1 MLQIYNLPPKQGST
15 TFFRYLSL
23 LVMVLML
30 GVNAVMGQEN
40 ITNNTAVVQNFN
52 SIGSTTTASLP
63 TGFKIG
69 TDWSAVTATTAT
81 TVAYGTSGT
90 GLVASNS
97 TGGAVNW
104 ANGVL
109 ASSTDRSI
117 GFLSTGTYTSPK
129 SIIYAFT
136 NNTGSTV
143 TSLNLSWNYEKY
155 RSGSRAFTW
164 TFFHG
169 NTSTATIA
177 ATAGD
182 QFYAADANNTLI
194 SNPPL
199 SVSKSF
205 TITGLSIANGS
216 TYYLK
221 WTYTGDGASTNAQGL
236 SIDDFSIT
244 LPSAITAPLAP
255 TMGAITPTN
264 QQLSV
269 AFTAGSNGGSAIT
282 NYQYSTDGGSS
293 FTACSPAQTTSP
305 IVITGLTN
313 GTSYNVQ
320 IRAVNSVGLGTAT
333 GSTAATP
340 YTTPSAP
347 TINSITP
354 GNTQLSVA
362 FTTNATGGSAITNYQ
377 YSTDG
382 GATFLNRQTGTTA
395 SPIVITTLSSNGTT
409 PLTNGT
415 SYDVQIKAVNI
426 AGTGAA
432 SSTTSG
438 TPLAPVTPTITVNGT
453 LASVNTTYGSASS
466 NTSFTL
472 DGATLTAGITVTP
485 PVGFEV
491 STTANFSSSIGNNTS
506 PLLVGAAPTVST
518 TTIYVR
524 LLATATVLGSPYSGN
539 IVLTSAGA
547 TDVVI
552 ATASSTVAT
561 RALTITGLLAS
572 AKTYDA
578 NTNVSVSGS
587 PSFLGLQNGDLA
599 TVSGSP
605 TFAFT
610 NANAGSAKAIT
621 QTGVYGASFTSGV
634 SANYTITQPTLT
646 ANINAVA
653 ITVTA
658 SAQSKNFGAVSA
670 TTGATSFTITS
681 GTLVGSD
688 NINTVTLT
696 YSGSPAGNL
705 ATATAGTYT
714 ITPSAAVFSVG
725 TTSSNYVI
733 TYNTGTLTINALTA
747 SAPTGIAI
755 TTSNM
760 QLSVAFTEG
769 SNGGSAITTYKYST
783 DGGTTFFTRQ
793 TGTTASP
800 IVITALSTDGTT
812 PLTNGV
818 TYPIQIRAVT
828 AFGDGTATSSTNATP
843 NIVNSN
849 VTAWIN
855 PSGTTAWHEA
865 SNWSPATIPS
875 GSVVAQWNNT
885 GLATGCG
892 INLRTGIPSV
902 LALEVGNSRTRSF
915 LLGSSSVSGS
925 MTLNGGVI
933 NNISDII
940 IRNSSNSL
948 FTIAASNGGGTLGI
962 TIANT
967 TNNKI
972 SVDSTGG
979 ITISLVIAGGSSN
992 PLTKIGNGSGVL
1004 SLTGANTYTGLTTV
1018 TEGTLQLNRTGGT
1031 TIPNTNN
1038 VVINGGTLKVSSNQT
1053 LNDLT
1058 LTSGTL
1064 IIDAGVTLTINGTL
1078 TFTSGATI
1086 NGLGTI
1092 VYGANAKLIYTGSS
1106 MQTTSSL
1113 EWPATN
1119 GPATVTV
1126 GSNGITLHAN
1136 RAVTVELVL
1145 NGKLVIGSN
1154 TLTLAGI
1161 LTGNGTL
1168 QGGNS
1173 SNITITGTGALG
1185 TLKMDQT
1192 STVTSSVGV
1201 LVINRLSA
1209 GSVTIGDT
1217 LIVLESI
1224 NIQNGT
1230 LQTGGKL
1237 KLASSLN
1244 KTAIIPAIT
1253 GTGAI
1258 SGNIQMQQFVKSSAR
1273 RWRFISS
1280 PFTNA
1285 TFEDLQQEIYITGA
1299 GNGSTLGTLNSNG
1312 FDATTSNRP
1321 SVYWYNESVAGDQK
1335 NGWVPLTNNTS
1346 SLANQPIVLG
1356 KGYRVFIRGDR
1367 SDLGR
1372 LSGATNN
1379 QNAVTLNL
1387 TGTIYTGDFN
1397 FNSLLTYT
1405 STGSTG
1411 DGWNLLANPY
1421 PCGYDW
1427 RAFVLDGTNLSNID
1441 PIIWIYDANSGGYKS
1456 YNANSG
1462 GTLKDGIIPP
1472 GASFWAKAN
1481 AASPT
1486 MIFKESF
1493 KVTTEPDQLFKKSE
1507 SDKLMLKL
1515 VFDSV
1520 TSDIFMLAHHN
1531 ASLPTADVY
1540 DIRNMN
1546 GTITMM
1552 SKGTDGVELTY
1563 DARPLKVSND
1573 TVQLWVSGGNSTY
1586 TILVNDVPTHGK
1598 FYYLKDKKLGESHLL
1613 SSGMVYNYSTLNSD
1627 STTFGNRF
1635 ELIIS
1640 SSESLPVTYHYFKA
1654 SIFNQHSLLE
1664 WGTASEIN
1672 SHYFSIERSIDGT
1685 QWKEIGTRAAQ
1696 GFSVTKHA
1704 YSYLDD
1710 APVQGNI
1717 NYYRLK
1723 QIDRNKQVT
1732 YSSIQLVNFIVNDVY
1747 SKVLLSPNPATSLF
1761 NIQSLVP
1768 IRCVTVMDMHGKVLL
1783 TSNAAEIN
1791 IEDLVIGP
1799 YIVSIILTDGKVIT
1813 QKLHKR

>member
-1 MLQIYNLPPKQGST
+1 MKLNSNINVKQ
-15 TFFRYLSL
+15 SL
-23 LVMVLML
+23 AILLLCLCAVLMPL
-30 GVNAVMGQEN
+30 VGRGQVTIFSENMGTPSGTTAIASNTFQN
-40 ITNNTAVVQNFN
+40 SSTLSYSGTADIRNTTSSTGYTGASGNGNVFITNAINRDFVISGINTSGYTSLALSVGHYKSTNASSNELAIEVSSDGTNYTALSYSRATGTGTVNWILIMPTGTIPSTNNLRIRFRNTSVTQSFRIDDVILTGVLPACTAPTTQATSFTSNA
-52 SIGSTTTASLP
+52 ITTTTANIAVTRGDGNNVLIIGRDGTAVSTNPSSGTIYTASQTFGSGDAIGSGRVVYNNSGAGANAP
-63 TGFKIG
+63 TGNI
-69 TDWSAVTATTAT
+69 AI
-81 TVAYGTSGT
+81 T
-90 GLVASNS
+90 GLSFGTTYHFATYEYN
-97 TGGAVNW
+97 T
-104 ANGVL
+104 
-109 ASSTDRSI
+109 
-117 GFLSTGTYTSPK
+117 TGTCYSTTSPAIG
-129 SIIYAFT
+129 SFT
-136 NNTGSTV
+136 TLCATPTTNTPLTV
-143 TSLNLSWNYEKY
+143 
-155 RSGSRAFTW
+155 G
-164 TFFHG
+164 
-169 NTSTATIA
+169 
-177 ATAGD
+177 
-182 QFYAADANNTLI
+182 
-194 SNPPL
+194 
-199 SVSKSF
+199 SKSF
-205 TITGLSIANGS
+205 TAT
-216 TYYLK
+216 
-221 WTYTGDGASTNAQGL
+221 WGAVT
-236 SIDDFSIT
+236 
-244 LPSAITAPLAP
+244 
-255 TMGAITPTN
+255 GAISYS
-264 QQLSV
+264 LD
-269 AFTAGSNGGSAIT
+269 
-282 NYQYSTDGGSS
+282 YSTVSDLSSGITTIDGIVG
-293 FTACSPAQTTSP
+293 TSQ
-305 IVITGLTN
+305 VITGLT
-313 GTSYNVQ
+313 YNTQYYFRV
-320 IRAVNSVGLGTAT
+320 RAINAASVSTPNSNISTTTTL
-333 GSTAATP
+333 TAATSLVLVGVP
-340 YTTPSAP
+340 AAGFVDTYLPSFTVEARRANSTIDDAYTS
-347 TINSITP
+347 TITIAKVSGS
-354 GNTQLSVA
+354 GNIGGTL
-362 FTTNATGGSAITNYQ
+362 NATSVNGIAIFDEVSFDATDT
-377 YSTDG
+377 YSINATDG
-382 GATFLNRQTGTTA
+382 M
-395 SPIVITTLSSNGTT
+395 
-409 PLTNGT
+409 LT
-415 SYDVQIKAVNI
+415 S
-426 AGTGAA
+426 
-432 SSTTSG
+432 
-438 TPLAPVTPTITVNGT
+438 
-453 LASVNTTYGSASS
+453 SASS
-466 NTSFTL
+466 NIIISVIPNSSDSIVWANKAAATAWYTNNNWSPITASGAWTSGNIAKFNNL
-472 DGATLTAGITVTP
+472 GLATTAGINMGTSFLSIAAIEIT
-485 PVGFEV
+485 
-491 STTANFSSSIGNNTS
+491 SLRTRNLSIGN
-506 PLLVGAAPTVST
+506 
-518 TTIYVR
+518 
-524 LLATATVLGSPYSGN
+524 
-539 IVLTSAGA
+539 
-547 TDVVI
+547 
-552 ATASSTVAT
+552 
-561 RALTITGLLAS
+561 
-572 AKTYDA
+572 
-578 NTNVSVSGS
+578 
-587 PSFLGLQNGDLA
+587 
-599 TVSGSP
+599 
-605 TFAFT
+605 
-610 NANAGSAKAIT
+610 
-621 QTGVYGASFTSGV
+621 
-634 SANYTITQPTLT
+634 
-646 ANINAVA
+646 
-653 ITVTA
+653 
-658 SAQSKNFGAVSA
+658 SA
-670 TTGATSFTITS
+670 TTSGALTLNGAYINNLANVIIRNNSGSILTIQDNETGS
-681 GTLVGSD
+681 GKIMGLVLGNTTDNKIVIDGTGGVTISSIISGSNSLTKQGSGSGILTLSGS
-688 NINTVTLT
+688 NTYTGKTTINTGFIAC
-696 YSGSPAGNL
+696 SGES
-705 ATATAGTYT
+705 
-714 ITPSAAVFSVG
+714 
-725 TTSSNYVI
+725 
-733 TYNTGTLTINALTA
+733 
-747 SAPTGIAI
+747 
-755 TTSNM
+755 
-760 QLSVAFTEG
+760 
-769 SNGGSAITTYKYST
+769 
-783 DGGTTFFTRQ
+783 
-793 TGTTASP
+793 
-800 IVITALSTDGTT
+800 
-812 PLTNGV
+812 
-818 TYPIQIRAVT
+818 
-828 AFGDGTATSSTNATP
+828 AFGA
-843 NIVNSN
+843 
-849 VTAWIN
+849 N
-855 PSGTTAWHEA
+855 PGAF
-865 SNWSPATIPS
+865 
-875 GSVVAQWNNT
+875 VANQ
-885 GLATGCG
+885 
-892 INLRTGIPSV
+892 I
-902 LALEVGNSRTRSF
+902 
-915 LLGSSSVSGS
+915 
-925 MTLNGGVI
+925 TLNGGGIQTTGAI
-933 NNISDII
+933 NF
-940 IRNSSNSL
+940 SSNRGL
-948 FTIAASNGGGTLGI
+948 TLGANGGIFNTASHNITLQ
-962 TIANT
+962 N
-967 TNNKI
+967 
-972 SVDSTGG
+972 VVTG
-979 ITISLVIAGGSSN
+979 SGS
-992 PLTKIGNGSGVL
+992 LTKTGTSTLILSGSH
-1004 SLTGANTYTGLTTV
+1004 TYTGSTIVLA
-1018 TEGTLQLNRTGGT
+1018 GTLQLNNSSGT
-1031 TIPNTNN
+1031 SMPATNN
-1038 VVINGGTLKVSSNQT
+1038 ITISGGTLKVSANQT
-1053 LNDLT
+1053 LNNIELN
-1058 LTSGTL
+1058 SGTL
-1064 IIDAGVTLTINGTL
+1064 TVDAGVTLTINGTL

-1367 SDLGR
+1367 SDIGR

-1427 RAFVLDGTNLSNID
+1427 KAFVLDGTNLSNID

-1799 YIVSIILTDGKVIT
+1799 YIVSIILADGKVIT